1 MMSTMPRPSALPTF
15 CWPAS
20 TLPLRKDP
28 IWMAVSGM
36 VPLVRAS
43 AVA

>member
-1 MMSTMPRPSALPTF
+1 MMRTMPRPRAMPTF

-28 IWMAVSGM
+28 IWMAVSGI
-36 VPLVRAS
+36 VPLVSAY